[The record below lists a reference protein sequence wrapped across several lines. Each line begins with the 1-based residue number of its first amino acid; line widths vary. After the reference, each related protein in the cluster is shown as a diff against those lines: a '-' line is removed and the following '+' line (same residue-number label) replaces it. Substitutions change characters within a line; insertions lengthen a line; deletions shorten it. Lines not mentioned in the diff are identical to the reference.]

1 MASNLLNYAKKEL
14 DVLDDGSEMQKEVN
28 KDILDIVRV
37 FSSQG
42 HSGFSTSYTVR
53 ILSNLLQFRP
63 LTPLEGTDD
72 EWCTI
77 EDGQKQNKRYSA
89 CFKDDDGLI
98 YDINHFS
105 YYDPGDHCSYFN
117 SGLSYK
123 VKFPYMPRE
132 PYVIKLPKK
141 DMTNDEKYDYI
152 KAHENDN
159 EDMRDISEHLIK
171 RY

>member
-42 HSGFSTSYTVR
+42 HSGFSGSYALR
-53 ILSNLLQFRP
+53 MLNKLLQFYP
-63 LTPLEGTDD
+63 LTPLKGTDE
-72 EWCTI
+72 EWGT
-77 EDGQKQNKRYSA
+77 EADDKQNKRYYS
-89 CFKDDDGLI
+89 CFKDENGAAFDTAR
-98 YDINHFS
+98 FS
-105 YYDPGDHCSYFN
+105 YCDPGDHCSYFN

-132 PYVIKLPKK
+132 SYVIKLPKK
-141 DMTNDEKYDYI
+141 DMTNDEKYAYI

-159 EDMRDISEHLIK
+159 EDMKDISEHLVK